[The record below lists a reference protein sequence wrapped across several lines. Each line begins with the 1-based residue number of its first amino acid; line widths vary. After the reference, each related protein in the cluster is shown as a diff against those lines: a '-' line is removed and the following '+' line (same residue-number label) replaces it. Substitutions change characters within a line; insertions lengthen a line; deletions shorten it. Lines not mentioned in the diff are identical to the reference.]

1 MTELHP
7 NRITDPADALTF
19 LMGGRATFTLVS
31 EKTRTRYTYRVS
43 RKKEYGDVWA
53 DLWFVG
59 VLAGPDNGADYTY
72 IGFLKEG
79 TGLIAGAKGK
89 PAFPS
94 FKALDWVLGHLLGGT
109 MPEQL
114 EFWHEGRCCMCN
126 RTLTDPVSIENGIG
140 PECAKKE
147 VA

>member
-1 MTELHP
+1 MTLHP
-7 NRITDPADALTF
+7 NQIKDPGDALAF
-19 LMGGRATFTLVS
+19 LLGGRATLTLVS
-31 EKTRTRYTYRVS
+31 QKTGTRYTYRVS
-43 RKKEYGDVWA
+43 RKKQGDEWQ
-53 DLWFVG
+53 DIWFVG
-59 VLAGPDNGADYTY
+59 VLAGGDNVTDYHY

-79 TGLIAGAKGK
+79 TSLIAGAKGK

-94 FKALDWVLGHLLGGT
+94 FKAFQWTLDHLLKGT

-126 RTLTDPVSIENGIG
+126 RTLTDPVSIQNGIG
-140 PECAKKE
+140 PECAKKG